1 VSRVIDWAKRQGLA
15 EVVGQVLAEN
25 QPMLGF
31 VRSLG
36 FTLRRL
42 PEDPDVI
49 EARMA
54 F

>member
-1 VSRVIDWAKRQGLA
+1 MQRLIDWAKRQGLV

-25 QPMLGF
+25 HPMLGF

-42 PEDPDVI
+42 PEDPDII
-49 EARMA
+49 EAKMA
-54 F
+54 V